1 MSVQPGMCYRT
12 PCSEGPVLSHL
23 SAVAGLK
30 IPDDVVFDLVFC
42 KSSPVGK
49 QNMCTSRGTTRNLH
63 AHCSLPSHLHM
74 VFTVPHEH

>member
-1 MSVQPGMCYRT
+1 M
-12 PCSEGPVLSHL
+12 LSHL

-49 QNMCTSRGTTRNLH
+49 QSVCTSRGTTCTWH
-63 AHCSLPSHLHM
+63 ARCSLLSRVPM
-74 VFTVPHEH
+74 AFAVPHEHRILIH